1 MKPAL
6 QSLRYERL
14 NDTILY
20 IVSIWEGVISMPEEN
35 NRSYNPFDNIKLPLQ
50 TKVLN
55 ITFRSA
61 ALLGIVTMLI
71 SIVLYTTTL
80 VDQYI
85 GMAYTA
91 ATGAGIYIQD
101 VYDVESMMDEVMD
114 VYRGMSDEERAAVD
128 TEEYKERF
136 SHIAKTGE
144 YRKLRQ
150 TLTDVYG
157 ESAIDDV
164 YIGWYDKETSA
175 LIYLCDPYSESWE
188 SYDVGYWEPVEMKEV
203 DKFLNRAGE
212 YRLHDTSWTRRY
224 GWICTSGYPIFDEE
238 SNPVAFV
245 LADVRLSN
253 LASSLLRFILL
264 FMLTTILVITFIA
277 NRLSEYMDRTLVTPI
292 KSIANAAQ
300 NYSLEREEGG
310 SSTGYFD
317 NLNISTGDEVE
328 ALGNVMARME
338 TSLTDYEQSLE
349 AITAERERVLTEMS
363 LATRIQADMLPN
375 VFPAFPER
383 TEFDIHASMEP
394 AKQIGGDFYNFFL
407 IDDDHLCLMMADVSG
422 KGIPAALFMMSSMIL
437 ISDQAILGLSPAEI
451 LRRVNELICAN
462 NREEMFVTVWLGILE
477 LSTGKVTA
485 ANAGHEF
492 PIISDSNGN
501 FDLFKDPHGFVIG
514 GMEGM
519 KYKEY
524 EFTMEHGSRLFL
536 YTDGVTEATDSDNGL
551 FGTERLLDV
560 LNLAADADPE
570 ETLYMVRNTI
580 EAFVGDAEQFDDL
593 TMMCV
598 RYN

>member
-1 MKPAL
+1 
-6 QSLRYERL
+6 
-14 NDTILY
+14 
-20 IVSIWEGVISMPEEN
+20 MPEDN

-71 SIVLYTTTL
+71 SIILYTTTL

-338 TSLTDYEQSLE
+338 TSLSDYEQSLE

-437 ISDQAILGLSPAEI
+437 ISDQATLGLSPAEI

-580 EAFVGDAEQFDDL
+580 EAFVGDSEQFDDL

>member
-1 MKPAL
+1 
-6 QSLRYERL
+6 
-14 NDTILY
+14 
-20 IVSIWEGVISMPEEN
+20 MPEEN
-35 NRSYNPFDNIKLPLQ
+35 NRSRNPFDNIKLPLQ
-50 TKVLN
+50 TKVLR

-61 ALLGIVTMLI
+61 MLLGIVTMLT
-71 SIVLYTTTL
+71 SIALYTTSL
-80 VDQYI
+80 VNQYI
-85 GMAYTA
+85 GMSFTA

-101 VYDVESMMDEVMD
+101 VYDVESMMKEVMD
-114 VYRGMSDEERAAVD
+114 IYRGMSDEERAAVD
-128 TEEYKERF
+128 TKEYKARF
-136 SHIAKTGE
+136 AHIADSDE

-157 ESAIDDV
+157 ESEIDDV
-164 YIGWYDKETSA
+164 YLGWYDKETSA

-188 SYDVGYWEPVEMKEV
+188 SYDIGYWEHVEMEEI
-203 DKFLNRAGE
+203 DKFLEHAGE
-212 YRLHDTSWTRRY
+212 YRLHDTSWTKRY

-238 SNPVAFV
+238 SVPVAFV

-253 LASSLLRFILL
+253 LAYSLIRFILYYL
-264 FMLTTILVITFIA
+264 LAMLLIVSFIA
-277 NRLSEYMDRTLVTPI
+277 NRLSGYMDRTLVTPI
-292 KSIANAAQ
+292 RSIADAAQ
-300 NYSLEREEGG
+300 KYSEDREIGD
-310 SSTGYFD
+310 SSTGHFD
-317 NLNISTGDEVE
+317 RLKINTGDEVE

-338 TSLTDYEQSLE
+338 TSLNDYEQSL
-349 AITAERERVLTEMS
+349 ATITAERERVLTEMS

-451 LRRVNELICAN
+451 LRRVNEIICAN

-485 ANAGHEF
+485 TNAGHEF

-501 FDLFKDPHGFVIG
+501 FELFKDPHGFVIG

-580 EAFVGDAEQFDDL
+580 DAFVGDAEQFDDL

-598 RYN
+598 KYN

>member
-1 MKPAL
+1 MKAAL

-71 SIVLYTTTL
+71 SIILYTTTL

-300 NYSLEREEGG
+300 NYSLDREEGG

-338 TSLTDYEQSLE
+338 TSLSDYEQSLE

-437 ISDQAILGLSPAEI
+437 ISDQATLGLSPAEI

-580 EAFVGDAEQFDDL
+580 EAFVGDSEQFDDL